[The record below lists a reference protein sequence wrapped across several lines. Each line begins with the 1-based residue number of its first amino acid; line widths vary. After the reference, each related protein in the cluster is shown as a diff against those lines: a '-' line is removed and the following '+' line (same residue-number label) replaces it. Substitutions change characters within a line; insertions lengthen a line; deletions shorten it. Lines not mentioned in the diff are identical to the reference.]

1 MTWQRFYHF
10 LLIVWIG
17 FSISSAQANEISS
30 NTTAYS
36 LGEVVVS
43 ANGQGEETIPTL
55 EVTDVDIKNRN
66 AKTLDRALE
75 LVPGLNV
82 SVRSKGSP
90 RIDMRGFRSRHV
102 ILMLNGIPINSTY
115 DGQFDPHLI
124 STENI
129 SKIKVSY
136 GNNSVLYGQGGLA
149 GAINIIT
156 KQGTKGLHT
165 DASAQIDERGNHY
178 SQANISGG
186 KEKVNFFLSVN
197 NMDSDGFLLS
207 NNFTDAEYE
216 DGGIRENSDDER
228 LSFFGNIG
236 LEVNEKFELGLTL
249 EKSSGEFG
257 APPVTQF
264 INKNDDSYYKD
275 IKYERTEDFDTLSG
289 QISMR
294 YDPEGI
300 LGFRAWAFANE
311 YEEDTARY
319 DDNSYSTITKKGSYT
334 QTSKTRIQGATLQTS
349 FDLESAGEAVL
360 SLSGE
365 KDEYT
370 SDQDEVDKKLNLVSS
385 HEDHDLDIYSAAFEY
400 KRQLFSNLEV
410 VLGYSHHWLSKESG
424 NDDDK
429 GSYMI
434 AAGYDLTDATTLRA
448 SYARKIRFPSIKQLY
463 DPNSGN
469 EDLTTEQSDNYEVG
483 ITQQLPW
490 EMKLDLAVFQNNVE
504 DYIEVNDI
512 TNKNENN
519 EEYQFKGIEFR
530 LAKQILENGS
540 VGMAYSYL
548 ETEDKSTGTL
558 RDELQN
564 RPEHKFTIELDY
576 TWNFGLSAHA
586 DLIHI
591 ADQYYYNND
600 ETVQSRL
607 DDYTTVNLKLEQKLF
622 KDNYFVYIGVD
633 NLFDDDYEES
643 IGYPRE
649 GRTAYA
655 GVRVKF

>member
-1 MTWQRFYHF
+1 MTGSKFYQF
-10 LLIVWIG
+10 LFIIWIG
-17 FSISSAQANEISS
+17 MNLSSAQASQ
-30 NTTAYS
+30 TPADTKPYS

-43 ANGQGEETIPTL
+43 AEMPGKETIPTI
-55 EVTDVDIKNRN
+55 EVTDVEIKNRN
-66 AKTLDRALE
+66 AKTLDKALE

-82 SVRSKGSP
+82 SVRAKGTP

-102 ILMLNGIPINSTY
+102 ILLLNGIPINSTY

-156 KQGTKGLHT
+156 KQGTQGLHT
-165 DASAQIDERGNHY
+165 DASAQINERGNHY
-178 SQANISGG
+178 TQANISGG

-197 NMDSDGFLLS
+197 NTDSDGFSLS
-207 NNFTDAEYE
+207 DSFTDAEYE
-216 DGGIRENSDDER
+216 DGGLRENSDDER

-236 LEVNEKFELGLTL
+236 FEVNEKFELGLTL

-257 APPVTQF
+257 IPPVTQY
-264 INKNDDSYYKD
+264 INNNDDSYYKK
-275 IKYERTEDFDTLSG
+275 IKYDRTEDFDTLSG
-289 QISMR
+289 QISMS
-294 YDPEGI
+294 YDPDGI
-300 LGFRAWAFANE
+300 MGFRAWAFANE

-319 DDNSYSTITKKGSYT
+319 DDDTYSAITKSGSYT
-334 QTSKTRIQGATLQTS
+334 QNSKTSIQGVTLQTS
-349 FDLESAGEAVL
+349 FDFEASGEAVF
-360 SLSGE
+360 SFSGE

-370 SDQDEVDKKLNLVSS
+370 SDLDEIDKKLNIVSS
-385 HEDHDLDIYSAAFEY
+385 HENHDLDIYSAAFEY
-400 KRQLFSNLEV
+400 KRQLFSSLDF

-434 AAGYDLTDATTLRA
+434 ATAYNLTDETILRA

-463 DPNSGN
+463 GSDGN

-490 EMKLDLAVFQNNVE
+490 EMQLDLAVYQNNVE
-504 DYIEVNDI
+504 DFIEEDSSGNTSNYD
-512 TNKNENN
+512 
-519 EEYQFKGIEFR
+519 EYQFRGMDFR
-530 LAKQILENGS
+530 LSKHF
-540 VGMAYSYL
+540 L
-548 ETEDKSTGTL
+548 ETGSMALGYSLLDSEDQSKDSL

-564 RPEHKFTIELDY
+564 RPEHKFTIELNY
-576 TWNFGLSAHA
+576 TWDFGLSAHA
-586 DLIHI
+586 DFIHI
-591 ADQYYYNND
+591 ANQYYYNND
-600 ETVQSRL
+600 ETVQSEL
-607 DDYTTVNLKLEQKLF
+607 DDYTVVNLKLEQKLF
-622 KDNYFVYIGVD
+622 KENYFVYVGVD
-633 NLFDDDYEES
+633 NLFDDDYEET

>member
-1 MTWQRFYHF
+1 MSWPRVYQ
-10 LLIVWIG
+10 LLFILWIG
-17 FSISSAQANEISS
+17 LGISSVQANE
-30 NTTAYS
+30 TPADTKAYS

-43 ANGQGEETIPTL
+43 ANGTGEETIPTL
-55 EVTDVDIKNRN
+55 EVTDIDIKNRN
-66 AKTLDRALE
+66 AKTLDAALE

-82 SVRSKGSP
+82 SVRSKGTP

-102 ILMLNGIPINSTY
+102 ILLLNGIPINSTY

-136 GNNSVLYGQGGLA
+136 GNHSVLYGQGGLA

-186 KEKVNFFLSVN
+186 KEKINFFLSVN
-197 NMDSDGFLLS
+197 NTDSDGFLLS
-207 NNFTDAEYE
+207 DNFTQAEYE

-228 LSFFGNIG
+228 LSFFGNVG
-236 LEVNEKFELGLTL
+236 FEVNENFELGLTL

-257 APPVTQF
+257 APPVTQY
-264 INKNDDSYYKD
+264 INGNDDSYYKTV
-275 IKYERTEDFDTLSG
+275 KYERTEDFDTLSG
-289 QISMR
+289 QISMS
-294 YDPEGI
+294 YDPDGI

-311 YEEDTARY
+311 YEEDTAGY
-319 DDNSYSTITKKGSYT
+319 DDDTYSTTTANKSYT
-334 QTSKTRIQGATLQTS
+334 QTSKTSIQGVTFQTS
-349 FDLESAGEAVL
+349 LDFESEGEAVF

-370 SDQDEVDKKLNLVSS
+370 SNRDEVDKKLNIISS

-400 KRQLFSNLEV
+400 KRQLFSNLNV
-410 VLGYSHHWLSKESG
+410 VLGYSHHWLSKKSG

-434 AAGYDLTDATTLRA
+434 AVGYDLTDATTLRA

-463 DPNSGN
+463 DPDNGN
-469 EDLTTEQSDNYEVG
+469 ENLTTEQSDNYEVG

-490 EMKLDLAVFQNNVE
+490 EMKLDLAIYQNNVE
-504 DYIEVNDI
+504 DFIEEDNNGNIANFDEYRFRGMDVRLS
-512 TNKNENN
+512 KN
-519 EEYQFKGIEFR
+519 F
-530 LAKQILENGS
+530 
-540 VGMAYSYL
+540 L
-548 ETEDKSTGTL
+548 ETGSIGLGYSLLDSEDQSTDSL

-564 RPEHKFTIELDY
+564 RPEHKFTIGLDY
-576 TWNFGLSAHA
+576 TWDFGLSAHA

-591 ADQYYYNND
+591 ADQYYYNKD

-622 KDNYFVYIGVD
+622 KENYFVYVGVD
-633 NLFDDDYEES
+633 NLFDDDYEET